1 MVAAEDSEIAAD
13 IVNSRA
19 VDYLRCTRIVAHDL
33 GAEDGIV
40 SERVVAWFGGPV
52 IVGLCDTAIEFD
64 DVIRRD
70 EHLPV
75 QVRRVQIAQIAVA
88 HHQVSEGVGLQLI
101 EEIRALRA

>member
-1 MVAAEDSEIAAD
+1 MVAAEDSEIAAF
-13 IVNSRA
+13 VMA
-19 VDYLRCTRIVAHDL
+19 VGRNVAVSGVVAHDL

-40 SERVVAWFGGPV
+40 SERVVAWFGPV

-88 HHQVSEGVGLQLI
+88 HHQVGEGVGLQLV